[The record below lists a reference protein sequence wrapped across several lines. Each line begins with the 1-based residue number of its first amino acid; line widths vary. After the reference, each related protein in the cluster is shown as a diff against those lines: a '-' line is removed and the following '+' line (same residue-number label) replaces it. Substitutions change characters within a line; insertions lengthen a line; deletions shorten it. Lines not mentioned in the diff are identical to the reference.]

1 MSDLRMRQ
9 VTWIGEFG
17 GKCAVLYQRS
27 MKKSQQ
33 GSLFSYFKPVNKI
46 SKAESSHQSPVAKT
60 NGVKTSVR

>member
-1 MSDLRMRQ
+1 
-9 VTWIGEFG
+9 
-17 GKCAVLYQRS
+17 

-60 NGVKTSVR
+60 NGVQTSVR